1 MHHSQQVS
9 FSHSFTICAFLTLH
23 IVIIH
28 AVLDLITK
36 PNTVYKFWR
45 VSPLE
50 CIIYFIGVIITVFT
64 NIENGIYVSV
74 GLSGAMVLFR
84 IAKAKGHF
92 LGKVKVHSVIGDH
105 LVTDDKSTPFNS
117 TTEIP
122 SPATSGSSSSL
133 PRSYGAFSSTTAL
146 NVKPQ
151 GSRHVYLPLDH
162 HDGSNPNVDVD
173 TPYPG
178 VFVYRFSEGFLY
190 PNCAH
195 YTEHMVDYIFKHTQ
209 PASTEQYAT
218 NGDRPWN
225 DPGPRSTK
233 APEEVD
239 NRPTLRAIV
248 LDFSSVN
255 NVDITSVQN
264 LLDVHNQLDR
274 YASPNVVEWH
284 FASIR
289 NRWTKR
295 ALSSAGFGLPKNQS
309 TWKPVFSVAEINDE
323 EVKST
328 GLDELE
334 FEKAR
339 ETDVEAARG
348 LTDSLD
354 VKRRKVVP
362 VHSIGRPFFHV
373 DLDDA
378 VAAAVL
384 NVQQSE

>member
-1 MHHSQQVS
+1 M
-9 FSHSFTICAFLTLH
+9 
-23 IVIIH
+23 
-28 AVLDLITK
+28 LDLITK

-50 CIIYFIGVIITVFT
+50 CIFYFVGVIVTVFT
-64 NIENGIYVSV
+64 TIENGIYVSV

-92 LGKVKVHSVIGDH
+92 LGKVKVHSVVGDQ
-105 LVTDDKSTPFNS
+105 LVTDKKSPAFAS
-117 TTEIP
+117 ATEVP
-122 SPATSGSSSSL
+122 SPAASGSSTSISKG
-133 PRSYGAFSSTTAL
+133 YGALASATAL
-146 NVKPQ
+146 DVKAQ
-151 GSRHVYLPLDH
+151 GSRLVFLPLDH
-162 HDGSNPNVDVD
+162 HDGSNPSVDVVS
-173 TPYPG
+173 PYPG

-195 YTEHMVDYIFKHTQ
+195 YTEHMVDYIFKHTR
-209 PASTEQYAT
+209 PASTEHYASK
-218 NGDRPWN
+218 GDRPWN
-225 DPGPRSTK
+225 DPGPRSSK
-233 APEEVD
+233 APVEAD
-239 NRPTLRAIV
+239 NRPTLQAIV

-284 FASIR
+284 LASIR

-309 TWKPVFSVAEINDE
+309 TWQPVFSVAEVNDE
-323 EVKST
+323 KVKSA
-328 GLDELE
+328 GADDFELE
-334 FEKAR
+334 KAK
-339 ETDVEAARG
+339 EADIEAARG
-348 LTDSLD
+348 LTSSADSSLD
-354 VKRRKVVP
+354 VRRRKVVP
-362 VHSIGRPFFHV
+362 VHSIARPFFHV

-384 NVQQSE
+384 NVQQNA